1 MIPGRIVPVNSGVEI
16 ILSCQ
21 EKVMT
26 ALISCMHFVEILNL
40 IAATDG
46 CEGSR
51 AIARVEGYG

>member
-1 MIPGRIVPVNSGVEI
+1 VIPGRIVPVNSGVEI

-26 ALISCMHFVEILNL
+26 ALISSMHFVEILNL

-51 AIARVEGYG
+51 AMARVEGYG